1 MRRAVIVDVVRSPFG
16 RGRPGGAL
24 DGVHPVDLYAQVLQ
38 ALVRRTGVDPAL
50 IEDVITGCVIQVAEQ
65 SGNIGRQAVLAAG
78 FPESVPAVTLD
89 RKCGSAQQ
97 AFDFAAQ
104 GVIAGA
110 YDLVIAGG
118 VEMMSLVPMRANRM
132 GKDNEGPAFH
142 RRYPEGLV
150 RQGVSAELIAAR
162 WGIGREAMDA
172 FALESHRRAVA
183 AEDRGAT
190 ARAITPVDV
199 PAPDG
204 LRRVERDEG
213 PRRDSSLEKLGALRP
228 AFEDAATAMRFPEIR
243 WSVTAG
249 NSSQVTD
256 GAAAVLIAEESVAVR
271 LGLKPRAAITHFAL
285 AGDDPV
291 MMLTAIMPATR
302 KILERAGMPLDRI
315 DCFEVNEA
323 FASVVLAWL
332 KETGANPDR
341 VNRWGGAI
349 ALGHPVGASGGRLLA
364 NLLGTLEEIGR
375 SLRPADD
382 VRVRR
387 HGQRDADRAF
397 VKRAQALRFAPPLTK
412 ITCP

>member
-16 RGRPGGAL
+16 RARPGGAL

-38 ALVRRTGVDPAL
+38 ALVQRTGADPAMV
-50 IEDVITGCVIQVAEQ
+50 EDVITGCVIQVAEQ

-78 FPESVPAVTLD
+78 FPEGVPAVTLD

-104 GVIAGA
+104 GVLAGA

-118 VEMMSLVPMRANRM
+118 VEMMSLVPMRVNRM

-172 FALESHRRAVA
+172 FALESHRRAIA
-183 AEDRGAT
+183 AEERGAT
-190 ARAITPVDV
+190 APAITPVDI

-228 AFEDAATAMRFPEIR
+228 AFEDAATAARFPEIR

-256 GAAAVLIAEESVAVR
+256 GAAVVLIAEESVAVR
-271 LGLKPRAAITHFAL
+271 LGLRPRAAITHFAL

-291 MMLTAIMPATR
+291 MMLTAIIPATR
-302 KILERAGMPLDRI
+302 KILERASVPLDRI

-341 VNRWGGAI
+341 INRWGGAI

-364 NLLGTLEEIGR
+364 NLLGTLEETGGR
-375 SLRPADD
+375 YGLQTMCESGGMANATLIE
-382 VRVRR
+382 
-387 HGQRDADRAF
+387 
-397 VKRAQALRFAPPLTK
+397 LL
-412 ITCP
+412 

>member
-24 DGVHPVDLYAQVLQ
+24 EGLHPVDLYAQVLQ
-38 ALVRRTGVDPAL
+38 ALVQRTGVDPAI

-65 SGNIGRQAVLAAG
+65 SGNIGRQAVLAGG
-78 FPESVPAVTLD
+78 FPETVPAVTLD

-110 YDLVIAGG
+110 YDVVVAGG

-172 FALESHRRAVA
+172 FALESHQRAIA
-183 AEDRGAT
+183 AEDRGASV
-190 ARAITPVDV
+190 RAIAPVEIMM
-199 PAPDG
+199 PDG
-204 LRRVERDEG
+204 ARSIKRDEG
-213 PRRDSSLEKLGALRP
+213 PRRETSLEKLGVLRP
-228 AFEDAATAMRFPEIR
+228 SFEEATMAARFPEIR

-249 NSSQVTD
+249 NASQVTD
-256 GAAAVLIAEESVAVR
+256 GASAILIAEESVAAH

-285 AGDDPV
+285 AGGDPV
-291 MMLTAIMPATR
+291 MMLTATIPATR
-302 KILERAGMPLDRI
+302 KLLRRAGLSLDGI
-315 DCFEVNEA
+315 DSFEVNEA

-332 KETGANPDR
+332 KDTGADPAR
-341 VNRWGGAI
+341 VNPWGGAI

-364 NLLGTLEEIGR
+364 NLLGTLEETGGR
-375 SLRPADD
+375 YGLQTMCESGGMANATLIER
-382 VRVRR
+382 
-387 HGQRDADRAF
+387 
-397 VKRAQALRFAPPLTK
+397 L
-412 ITCP
+412 

>member
-16 RGRPGGAL
+16 RARPGGAL

-38 ALVRRTGVDPAL
+38 ALVQRTGADPAMV
-50 IEDVITGCVIQVAEQ
+50 EDVITGCVIQVAEQ

-78 FPESVPAVTLD
+78 FPEGVPAVTLD

-104 GVIAGA
+104 GVLAGA

-118 VEMMSLVPMRANRM
+118 VEMMSLVPMRVNRM

-172 FALESHRRAVA
+172 FALESHRRAIA
-183 AEDRGAT
+183 AEERGAT
-190 ARAITPVDV
+190 AQAITPVDIPV
-199 PAPDG
+199 PDG

-213 PRRDSSLEKLGALRP
+213 PRRDSSLEKLGELRP
-228 AFEDAATAMRFPEIR
+228 AFEDAATAARFPEIR

-271 LGLKPRAAITHFAL
+271 LGLRPRAAITHFAL

-291 MMLTAIMPATR
+291 MMLTAIIPATR
-302 KILERAGMPLDRI
+302 KILERASVPLDRI

-341 VNRWGGAI
+341 INRWGGAI

-364 NLLGTLEEIGR
+364 NLLGTLEETGGR
-375 SLRPADD
+375 YGLQTMCESGGMANATLIE
-382 VRVRR
+382 
-387 HGQRDADRAF
+387 
-397 VKRAQALRFAPPLTK
+397 LL
-412 ITCP
+412 